1 MVGRRS
7 RHNASRKHLNL
18 DKYTVYF
25 FSLCL
30 VDSGLSLSSGSPALL
45 HIHSI
50 EYDRNGIH
58 VE

>member
-1 MVGRRS
+1 MVGRQR
-7 RHNASRKHLNL
+7 RHNASRKRLSL

-30 VDSGLSLSSGSPALL
+30 VDSGLSLSSGSPAFL

-50 EYDRNGIH
+50 EHDRNCVH